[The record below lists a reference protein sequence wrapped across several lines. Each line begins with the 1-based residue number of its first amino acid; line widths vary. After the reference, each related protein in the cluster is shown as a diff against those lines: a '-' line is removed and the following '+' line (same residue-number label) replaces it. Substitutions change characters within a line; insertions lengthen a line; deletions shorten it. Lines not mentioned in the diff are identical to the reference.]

1 MLEESVKQCIKI
13 NNFLEDKDF
22 DKIKNTDGEL
32 HQYMDNNGVFQGKCT
47 STQRWLS
54 VENDLYKIIETK
66 LTTCDK
72 FKDNNIDAVQV
83 LTAHKPFDVHSDY
96 IVQKD
101 QAPLVDPLVNTPTYT
116 IIIPMSEG
124 YSTVVFEQ
132 SANYNNFSQYKND
145 NTKLVD
151 HCPDETWDEHC
162 SHCHKQD
169 QKYLSINEIF
179 QWSKGTLFAFN
190 RRLFHCSSNFQTPKQ
205 AIVLWLSK

>member
-1 MLEESVKQCIKI
+1 MITI
-13 NNFLEDKDF
+13 DNFLGDKDF
-22 DKIKNTDGEL
+22 DKIKDNNGEL
-32 HQYMDNNGVFQGKCT
+32 HQYFDNAGVHDGKLT

-72 FKDNNIDAVQV
+72 FKDNNIDGVQV
-83 LTAHKPFDVHSDY
+83 LTAHKPYDVHSDY
-96 IVQKD
+96 IVQKN
-101 QAPLVDPLVNTPTYT
+101 QVPLSDPLIKAPTYT
-116 IIIPMSEG
+116 VIIPMSEG

-132 SANYNNFSQYKND
+132 SANYNNFSQYKKD
-145 NTKLVD
+145 NFKLMD
-151 HCPDETWDEHC
+151 YCPDETWSEYC

>member
-1 MLEESVKQCIKI
+1 MITI
-13 NNFLEDKDF
+13 DNFLGDKDF
-22 DKIKNTDGEL
+22 DKIKDNNGEL
-32 HQYMDNNGVFQGKCT
+32 HQYFDNAGVHEGKLT

-54 VENDLYKIIETK
+54 VENDLYKTIETK

-72 FKDNNIDAVQV
+72 FKDNNIDGVQV
-83 LTAHKPFDVHSDY
+83 LTAYKPYDVHSDY
-96 IVQKD
+96 IVQKN
-101 QAPLVDPLVNTPTYT
+101 QVPLSDPLIKAPTYT
-116 IIIPMSEG
+116 VIIPMSEG

-132 SANYNNFSQYKND
+132 SANYNNFSQYKKD
-145 NTKLVD
+145 NFKLMD
-151 HCPDETWDEHC
+151 YCPDETWDEHC

-179 QWSKGTLFAFN
+179 RWSKGTLFAFD

>member
-1 MLEESVKQCIKI
+1 MITI
-13 NNFLEDKDF
+13 DNFLEDKDF
-22 DKIKNTDGEL
+22 DKIKDNNGEL
-32 HQYMDNNGVFQGKCT
+32 HQYFDNAGVHDGKLT

-72 FKDNNIDAVQV
+72 FKD
-83 LTAHKPFDVHSDY
+83 Y
-96 IVQKD
+96 IVQKN
-101 QAPLVDPLVNTPTYT
+101 QVPLSDPLIKAPTYT
-116 IIIPMSEG
+116 VIIPISEG

-132 SANYNNFSQYKND
+132 SANYNNFSQYKKD
-145 NTKLVD
+145 NFKLMD
-151 HCPDETWDEHC
+151 YCPDETWDEHC

-179 QWSKGTLFAFN
+179 RWSKGTLFAFD